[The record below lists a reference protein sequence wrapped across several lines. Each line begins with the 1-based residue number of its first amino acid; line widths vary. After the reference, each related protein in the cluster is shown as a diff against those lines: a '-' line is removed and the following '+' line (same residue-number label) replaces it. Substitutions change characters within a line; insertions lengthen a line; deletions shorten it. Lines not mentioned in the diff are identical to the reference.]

1 MDEVAFHKDL
11 TSFLIENNCLLF
23 GDFVL
28 KSGRKSPYFI
38 NTAVFN
44 NAKTLARLANF
55 YAQKIYSVFNDKVN
69 IIYGPAYKGIPLCI
83 SIAFMYYNLFNINV
97 GYLFDRKE
105 AKTHGEKGIFVGQLP
120 KTSEN
125 IVIVDDVITT
135 GDTKKEAI
143 NLLKTSFPNTPILGV
158 FVLVD
163 REERV
168 DANKTAVQIFEEDMK
183 IKIYP
188 LIKITSL
195 VNYIPNNTQ
204 KHIVLEYLKKQGI
217 LYE

>member
-1 MDEVAFHKDL
+1 MNEEIFYKDL
-11 TSFLIENNCLLF
+11 TTFLIDNNCLLF

-44 NAKTLARLANF
+44 NAKTLTYLASF
-55 YAQKIYSVFNDKVN
+55 YAKKIFSVFNKNVE
-69 IIYGPAYKGIPLCI
+69 IIFGPAYKGIPLCI
-83 SIAFMYYNLFNINV
+83 STTYMYYNLFNINV

-105 AKTHGEKGIFVGQLP
+105 AKAHGDKGIFVGQIP

-125 IVIVDDVITT
+125 IIIVDDVITT

-143 NLLKTSFPNTPILGV
+143 NLLKTSFPTINILGI

-163 REERV
+163 REEKIN
-168 DANKTAVQIFEEDMK
+168 ANKTAVQLFEEEMK

-188 LIKITSL
+188 LIKITTL
-195 VNYIPNNTQ
+195 VKYIQNYSQ
-204 KHIVLEYLKKQGI
+204 KQIVLDYLKKQGI
-217 LYE
+217 LNE